1 MIITALIAIKTTIL
15 KAIRTYP
22 DHGDRERMHSLGLG
36 DKLPKR

>member
-1 MIITALIAIKTTIL
+1 MIVTAITALKAIIL

>member
-1 MIITALIAIKTTIL
+1 MIITAIKTIIL
-15 KAIRTYP
+15 KAFRTYP